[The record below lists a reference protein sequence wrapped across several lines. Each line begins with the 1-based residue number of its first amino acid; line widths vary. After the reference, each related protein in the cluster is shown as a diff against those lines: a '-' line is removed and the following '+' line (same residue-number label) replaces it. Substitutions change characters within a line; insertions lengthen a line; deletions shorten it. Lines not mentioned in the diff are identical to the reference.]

1 MKSTISDI
9 RQLFNVKAIADAD
22 LAPSAIP
29 SYTLGIVDEST
40 NVTVKPVAFDT
51 LPESFRLI
59 YKNGKQIL
67 YSFDTIRK
75 NRILNVVKKEY
86 VAPKEEIWEG
96 KIEHCDCI
104 NSVRL
109 NISFESDLQNLAQG
123 LGFGDT
129 DFFVEV
135 SPEELSCYCSCD
147 NKGVY
152 ENYIMTMLMLQKARS
167 KNNPFYEVLV
177 KDKDGKEYDNVKDLR
192 EYIEKNKEV
201 NTDDDTGN
209 NTDFL
214 TLVVKGKVIE
224 TGNFNPLS
232 QNYQYLRTVRL
243 QPSITVNGRV
253 LNKFKK
259 VQDGV
264 AEIGLG
270 ADLKFEEYEN
280 YNFYTDNNY
289 RQYIS
294 CGVLNDD
301 YNYMFED
308 DKHYHTLTFE
318 YDSLK
323 QNRAGDG
330 DMKRLLI
337 LMGTE
342 NKDILNQLEEIF
354 KSVPPAYRTTI

>member
-9 RQLFNVKAIADAD
+9 RQLFNVKAIADAG

-29 SYTLGIVDEST
+29 AYTLGIVDEAT
-40 NVTVKPVAFDT
+40 NKTVQPADFSAT
-51 LPESFRLI
+51 PEAFRLI
-59 YKNGKQIL
+59 YKNGKQVF

-86 VAPKEEIWEG
+86 VASKEEIWEG

-147 NKGVY
+147 NKSAY
-152 ENYIMTMLMLQKARS
+152 ENHIMTMLMLQKAQS

-177 KDKDGKEYDNVKDLR
+177 KDADGKEYDNVKDLH

-201 NTDDDTGN
+201 NTDDDTSN
-209 NTDFL
+209 DTDLL

-224 TGNFNPLS
+224 TDDFNPLS
-232 QNYQYLRTVRL
+232 QTYQYLRTVRL
-243 QPSITVNGRV
+243 QPSVTVNGRV
-253 LNKFKK
+253 VNKFKR
-259 VQDGV
+259 VQDAV

-289 RQYIS
+289 RQYLTN
-294 CGVLNDD
+294 GVIATD
-301 YNYMFED
+301 YKYMFED

-323 QNRAGDG
+323 QDRAGDG
-330 DMKRLLI
+330 DTKRLLV

-342 NKDILNQLEEIF
+342 KKNILEQLEKIF
-354 KSVPPAYRTTI
+354 KPTEPAYRATV